1 MDGFKRALLAGS
13 AGFWIAGT
21 AVAADLTPPAAP
33 SATPEDQQRASEV
46 DGVTVTGTRA
56 GQPASLKDDIP
67 ILETPRAVSVVTAQT
82 LRDQGIT
89 RLADALRNV
98 AGVSRSST
106 YGYYDS
112 YQIRGYDAAYGSI
125 FLDGLTSGNVAGAV
139 NELAGLEQVEVIKG
153 PASALY
159 GASPLGG
166 VVNLVSKR
174 PKAEPLLD
182 IGVATGSYD
191 LREVTV
197 DANHA
202 LTQDGSLLGRVNIVY
217 RDSDDFVDYAHS
229 QRIYVAPALTW
240 KIGADTSLTLLGRY
254 QRDYD
259 SPWSPVS
266 AWGTIL
272 PSANGP
278 WDVRQSVNGRGARKA
293 INNINAKQIGYV
305 FDHRFGEHLS
315 LSQTVRYEDRQT
327 YWNRWMFVSGFV
339 DDNVVG
345 GVQQGHVQGRYLYG
359 PFSETDKDFAADS
372 RLTATF
378 DTGAIGH
385 KVLAGVDYRRA
396 RSSNVG
402 TGNYVASDNPLDI
415 LNPDHD
421 APYTPAPPTGDPVKA
436 RTSQLGFYLHDHVSL
451 GERLTLTLGGRWDR
465 ARSGSQEDS
474 KFSPS
479 AGATW
484 SLTPGTSLYAN
495 YSKSFTPNPSWQTAF
510 DGGLL
515 PPETGE
521 NIEGGL
527 KAQTDDGKLSGMVSI
542 YQLTRQNVATED
554 PAHMFYYVVTGEQ
567 RSRGVEVE
575 GAWRPTPSVEVTA
588 AYAHIDAKVTKD
600 TVLPTGLPL
609 ANFPKDSLNLWG
621 KYTVRDGLFARLG
634 ISLGVLYNSDK
645 HFNEITTVGGAS
657 VVTLYTLPSYTLFNA
672 GLSYPFGPWDVNL
685 NVDNL
690 TDERYFPDA
699 CCLDR
704 ITPGEPR
711 SWRLSLRRG
720 F

>member
-1 MDGFKRALLAGS
+1 MPGFKRALLAGS
-13 AGFWIAGT
+13 AGLWIAGT
-21 AVAADLTPPAAP
+21 AVAAEVVVDDP
-33 SATPEDQQRASEV
+33 SKPTEI
-46 DGVTVTGTRA
+46 DGVTVTGTKIGHA
-56 GQPASLKDDIP
+56 VGLKSDTP
-67 ILETPRAVSVVTAQT
+67 ILETPRAVSVITAQT
-82 LRDQGIT
+82 LQEQGIT

-106 YGYYDS
+106 YGYFDS

-153 PASALY
+153 PASALF

-166 VVNLVSKR
+166 VINLVSKR
-174 PKAEPLLD
+174 PKAEPSLD

-197 DANHA
+197 DANRA
-202 LTQDGSLLGRVNIVY
+202 LTRDGSLLGRVNIVY

-272 PSANGP
+272 PSVNGP
-278 WDVRQSVNGRGARKA
+278 WDVRRSVNGRGAQKA
-293 INNINAKQIGYV
+293 VNNVNAKQIGYV
-305 FDHRFGEHLS
+305 FDHRFSDTLS
-315 LSQTVRYEDRQT
+315 FSQNVRYENRET

-339 DDNVVG
+339 NAPGRGVVG
-345 GVQQGHVQGRYLYG
+345 GVQQDHVLGRYLYG

-372 RLTATF
+372 RVTATF
-378 DTGAIGH
+378 DTGSIGH
-385 KVLAGVDYRRA
+385 KVLAGIDYRRT

-402 TGNYVASDNPLDI
+402 TGNYNASENPLDI
-415 LNPDHD
+415 LNPNYD
-421 APYTPAPPTGDPVKA
+421 APYTPGPAAGDPIKG
-436 RTSQLGFYLHDHVSL
+436 RTSQVGFYLHDHVTV
-451 GERLTLTLGGRWDR
+451 GERLTLTLGGRWDT
-465 ARSGSQEDS
+465 AKSGGQEDS

-484 SLTPGTSLYAN
+484 SLTPEVSLYAN
-495 YSKSFTPNPSWQTAF
+495 YSKSFTPTPSWQTRF
-510 DGGLL
+510 DGSLL

-521 NIEGGL
+521 NIEAGL
-527 KAQTDDGKLSGMVSI
+527 KTLTGDGKLSGMVSI

-554 PAHMFYYVVTGEQ
+554 PAHLFFYVVTGEQ

-575 GAWRPTPSVEVTA
+575 GAWRPTTAVEITA
-588 AYAHIDAKVTKD
+588 AYSHIDAKVTKD
-600 TVLPTGLPL
+600 NVLPVGLPL
-609 ANFPKDSLNLWG
+609 ANFPKDALNLWG
-621 KYTVRDGLFARLG
+621 KYTVRSGPFAKLG
-634 ISLGVLYNSDK
+634 ISLGALYNSDR
-645 HFNEITTVGGAS
+645 HFNEVAGG

-672 GLSYPFGPWDVNL
+672 GLSYPFGPWNVNL

-690 TDERYFPDA
+690 TDERFFPDA

-711 SWRLSLRRG
+711 NWRLSLRRG

>member
-1 MDGFKRALLAGS
+1 MLGFKRALLAGS
-13 AGFWIAGT
+13 AGLLVAGA
-21 AVAADLTPPAAP
+21 AVAADVAPDVAAD
-33 SATPEDQQRASEV
+33 DQPRSTEI
-46 DGVTVTGTRA
+46 DGVTVTGSKI
-56 GQPASLKDDIP
+56 GHPVGLKSDVP
-67 ILETPRAVSVVTAQT
+67 VLETSRAVTVITAQT
-82 LRDQGIT
+82 LQEQGIT

-106 YGYYDS
+106 YGYFDS

-174 PKAEPLLD
+174 PRAEPLLD

-229 QRIYVAPALTW
+229 QRIYIAPALTW

-254 QRDYD
+254 QRDYA

-272 PSANGP
+272 PSVNGP
-278 WDVRQSVNGRGARKA
+278 WDIRRSVNGRGAQKA
-293 INNINAKQIGYV
+293 VNNVNAKQIGYV
-305 FDHRFGEHLS
+305 FDHRFSDALS
-315 LSQTVRYEDRQT
+315 FSQSVRYENRQT
-327 YWNRWMFVSGFV
+327 YWNRWMFVAGFV

-345 GVQQGHVQGRYLYG
+345 GVQQGHVLGRYLYG
-359 PFSETDKDFAADS
+359 PFSQTDKDFAADS
-372 RLTATF
+372 KVTATF

-385 KVLAGVDYRRA
+385 KVLAGFDYRRT
-396 RSSNVG
+396 RNSNAG
-402 TGNYVASDNPLDI
+402 TGNYTASDNPLDI
-415 LNPDHD
+415 LNPDYD
-421 APYTPAPPTGDPVKA
+421 APYVDGPPVGPAVKGK
-436 RTSQLGFYLHDHVSL
+436 TSQAGFYLHDHVTI
-451 GERLTLTLGGRWDR
+451 GDRLTLTLGGRWDT
-465 ARSGSQEDS
+465 AKSGGQKDS

-484 SLTPGTSLYAN
+484 LLVPGVSLYAN
-495 YSKSFTPNPSWQTAF
+495 YSKSFTPTPSWQTRF

-521 NIEGGL
+521 NIEAGL
-527 KAQTDDGKLSGMVSI
+527 KTQTEDGKLSGMVSI
-542 YQLTRQNVATED
+542 YQLTRQNVATDD
-554 PAHMFYYVVTGEQ
+554 PAHPFFYVVTGEQ

-575 GAWRPTPSVEVTA
+575 GAWRPTPAVEVTA
-588 AYAHIDAKVTKD
+588 AYSHIDAKITKD
-600 TVLPTGLPL
+600 NTLPVGLPL
-609 ANFPKDSLNLWG
+609 ANFPEDALNLWG
-621 KYTVRDGLFARLG
+621 KYTVRGGPLAQLG
-634 ISLGVLYNSDK
+634 ISLGLLYNSDR
-645 HFNEITTVGGAS
+645 HFYES
-657 VVTLYTLPSYTLFNA
+657 RLYTLPSYTLLNA
-672 GLSYPFGPWDVNL
+672 GLSYPFGPWKMNL

-690 TDERYFPDA
+690 TDKRFFPDA